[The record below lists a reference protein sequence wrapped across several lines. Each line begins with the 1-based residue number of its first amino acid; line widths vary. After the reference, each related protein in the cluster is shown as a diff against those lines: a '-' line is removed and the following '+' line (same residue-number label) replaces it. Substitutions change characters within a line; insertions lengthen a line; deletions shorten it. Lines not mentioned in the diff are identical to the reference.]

1 MHYSEPV
8 YFMLPSPTPP
18 PTPPTKKKKKKKKM
32 LSNCLNF

>member
-18 PTPPTKKKKKKKKM
+18 PPPQKKKKKKKKKK
-32 LSNCLNF
+32 CLAIV